1 MTTNSFSTDQLREFV
16 IAGHWNLPRVQEMLA
31 QFPEILNVPYQW
43 AENDY
48 ETAIQGA
55 AHVGSPHV
63 AEFLLAQG
71 APLEIC
77 TAAMLGRLD
86 DVTRLLAEDPG
97 LISARGA
104 HGIPLIAHAALSG
117 NTALAQLLYERGA
130 HEGVSFALS
139 NAVSKGHFEMTR
151 WLLDHSAPD
160 LNWTNYEGKTPLL
173 IATEA
178 GNQAIIALL
187 QEYGALF

>member
-16 IAGHWNLPRVQEMLA
+16 IAGHWNLPKVQEILA

-43 AENDY
+43 GENDY

-86 DVTRLLAEDPG
+86 DVTRLLAADPA
-97 LISARGA
+97 LINARGA
-104 HGIPLIAHAALSG
+104 HAIPLIAHAALSG
-117 NTALAQLLYERGA
+117 NVALVQMLYERGA
-130 HEGVSFALS
+130 REGVSFALS
-139 NAVSKGHFEMTR
+139 NAVSKGHFEMTH
-151 WLLDHSAPD
+151 WLLDHSTPD

-178 GNQAIIALL
+178 GNQAIITLL